1 MVTGLEEEALHVVRG
16 IIFNSE
22 HGEELAVF
30 DRLALFLAGN
40 LEHKYTML
48 GLSRG
53 IRK

>member
-40 LEHKYTML
+40 LEPK
-48 GLSRG
+48 
-53 IRK
+53 